1 MNRGTLW
8 NKMDW
13 TFRLLVIL
21 VAIASGTA
29 SSNAQES
36 GKPIRALLVIGGCC
50 HDYANQK
57 EILTKGISA
66 RANVSW
72 TIAYDSDKGTKHL
85 NPIYENP
92 DWAKDFDVIVHDECC
107 SDVTDVH
114 VIDRILEP
122 HRNGLPAVILHC
134 GMHSYRSQ
142 GYPDEVTPWFE
153 FTGLKTTGHGA
164 QLPISIAIADAE
176 HPIMKGQSNWITINE
191 ELYNNFSGQLL
202 ETGHV
207 LVRGAQTNKAENGQ
221 ATVDDCVVVW
231 TNTYKAKTRVFAT
244 TLGHN
249 NDTVADPRYLDLVT
263 RGLLWSVNK
272 LDDENL
278 KSTTKVDTGSVP
290 NEPIPLQPEL
300 SAELIAMGDE
310 DQKFRTIMQEAM
322 VKASS
327 APGSEQPKELPK
339 MIEKQ
344 AEIDHQNLA
353 RLEEIIQLHG
363 WPGKSLVGTKGSIA
377 AFLILQHSEQATQEK
392 YLALFKEAANKGE
405 ARKSD
410 AAMLEDRV
418 LMRQGK
424 KQIYGTQLQSNAESN
439 GKFFLF
445 PVEDELHVDQ
455 RRTSVGLP
463 PLKEYLKNFGLEYIP
478 PAK

>member
-1 MNRGTLW
+1 MNRGTLG
-8 NKMDW
+8 NKIDW
-13 TFRLLVIL
+13 TVRWLVIL
-21 VAIASGTA
+21 VAMTLGTA
-29 SSNAQES
+29 SSKAQES

-57 EILTKGISA
+57 EILTKGISK
-66 RANVSW
+66 RANVAW
-72 TIAYDSDKGTKHL
+72 TIAYDSDKGTKHM
-85 NPIYENP
+85 NPIYESP

-164 QLPISIAIADAE
+164 QLPISITNADTE
-176 HPIMKGQSNWITINE
+176 HPIMKGQSNWTTINE

-202 ETGHV
+202 ESGHV
-207 LVRGAQTNKAENGQ
+207 LMRGTQTSQTASGQ
-221 ATVDDCVVVW
+221 NYVDDCVVAW
-231 TNTYKAKTRVFAT
+231 TNTYKSKTRVFAT

-263 RGLLWSVNK
+263 RGLLWSVNQ
-272 LDDENL
+272 LDDTSSKTEREGVSSL
-278 KSTTKVDTGSVP
+278 AH
-290 NEPIPLQPEL
+290 EPAPLQPDL
-300 SAELIAMGDE
+300 SAELTAMGDN
-310 DQKFRTIMQEAM
+310 DQKFRTILQEAM

-327 APGSEQPKELPK
+327 APGSEQPKELPA

-363 WPGKSLVGTKGSIA
+363 WPGKSLVGTQGSIA

-392 YLALFKEAANKGE
+392 YLALFQEAANKGE

-478 PAK
+478 PVK